1 MYLITNSANLIVEI
15 CEHPCYVRRQA
26 NGVVVLSEQDKADAI
41 YSNDSNTF
49 WPTQQ
54 VGYLCDRHTLVE
66 VESVPAEV
74 VAGFYFYHA
83 GEFYTTEANLTA
95 LAKARAPGA
104 CESCFR
110 ENGRDRTARRRD
122 SHRTRRAVFGMGI
135 PGSLCSQGNL
145 LLQRKTVPLRTSAQL
160 ASRLDA
166 AGYCKSLEGNRR
178 PYGRVPRMV
187 SAPRRA

>member
-15 CEHPCYVRRQA
+15 CEHPCYVRKQA

-83 GEFYTTEANLTA
+83 GESDRPRKSTGSG
-95 LAKARAPGA
+95 AR
-104 CESCFR
+104 ESCFR

-122 SHRTRRAVFGMGI
+122 SHGTRRAVFRMGI
-135 PGSLCSQGNL
+135 PGSLCGQGDL

>member
-66 VESVPAEV
+66 VES
-74 VAGFYFYHA
+74 GSR
-83 GEFYTTEANLTA
+83 G
-95 LAKARAPGA
+95 
-104 CESCFR
+104 SC
-110 ENGRDRTARRRD
+110 RR
-122 SHRTRRAVFGMGI
+122 
-135 PGSLCSQGNL
+135 L
-145 LLQRKTVPLRTSAQL
+145 LLLP
-160 ASRLDA
+160 
-166 AGYCKSLEGNRR
+166 C
-178 PYGRVPRMV
+178 GRVLHD
-187 SAPRRA
+187 

>member
-15 CEHPCYVRRQA
+15 CEHPCYVRKQA

-95 LAKARAPGA
+95 LAKHGLR
-104 CESCFR
+104 
-110 ENGRDRTARRRD
+110 
-122 SHRTRRAVFGMGI
+122 
-135 PGSLCSQGNL
+135 SL
-145 LLQRKTVPLRTSAQL
+145 
-160 ASRLDA
+160 
-166 AGYCKSLEGNRR
+166 
-178 PYGRVPRMV
+178 RVLF
-187 SAPRRA
+187 S